1 MTERDKKTAKKMIHH
16 IEMVQQYMNLIAS
29 VDEFKIN
36 TLVRDAVVFNLLQ
49 VGELANNHLT
59 DSFKGKHN
67 YIPWINIYGL
77 RNRIVHD

>member
-1 MTERDKKTAKKMIHH
+1 
-16 IEMVQQYMNLIAS
+16 MNLIAS
-29 VDEFKIN
+29 VDEFKNN